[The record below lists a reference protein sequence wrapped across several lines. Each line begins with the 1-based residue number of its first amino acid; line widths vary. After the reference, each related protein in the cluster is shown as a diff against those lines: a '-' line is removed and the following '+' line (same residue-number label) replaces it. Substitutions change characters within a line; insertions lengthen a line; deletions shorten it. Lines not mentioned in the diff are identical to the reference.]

1 MVEMTTSDHDGS
13 HMRTA
18 TLDPQIRL
26 HEAAQAFAD
35 LETQFSTRCI
45 EILGVLEEEARVL
58 TSTFTEAMLRERRA
72 RPASE
77 RGSIGLRVRRTAG
90 SAPGRFQIEW
100 YRVRGKRRTQYL
112 KRGKDKDGRISH
124 RYRPSAFGRVTDW
137 EKALIADFEP
147 QLSRLRAVQS
157 HIAQIERRFA
167 LIGQALSTR
176 DIGTGDTDE
185 PSW

>member
-1 MVEMTTSDHDGS
+1 MVERATSDHGGP
-13 HMRTA
+13 HARTEI
-18 TLDPQIRL
+18 LDPQIRL

-35 LETQFSTRCI
+35 LETQFSSRCI

-58 TSTFTEAMLRERRA
+58 TSTLTEAMLRERRA

-167 LIGQALSTR
+167 LIGQALSPR
-176 DIGTGDTDE
+176 DIGTDDTDE
-185 PSW
+185 PLW